1 MKRFVSIILALA
13 LLCALFA
20 GCRQSPAESGSP
32 QSQSSQSSGD
42 PNSPTPTPQVSLA
55 PAASETGGSDAMRV
69 LIDLQFAQEIWIEG
83 RATRISDY
91 SIRNAM
97 QQNGWT
103 GDFAFEFLPHSGV
116 ERENALER
124 MRIEIM
130 AGKGPDVFVLAS
142 TGMALGSN
150 MALFP
155 YPEQMMKRHTFL
167 PLDDYIENAKF
178 MEWDKLIPQVMEA
191 GRNDEGQQIL
201 PLAYSIPVTIF
212 DAEKVQ
218 HEHSASLTFQ
228 DMVESGDTALR
239 LAAAWPR
246 TLENNTVYNQTA
258 WRIQS
263 LFPRLAD
270 YQTEELAFTKEE
282 LLSAVNT
289 QLELAELWNSTDR
302 PAAFQ
307 ERLRA
312 QMTQEGN
319 RSDPYF
325 EGLANPITNRANE
338 DMVHTMI
345 PIYNTQGGCT
355 AVVTR
360 YAAINRNTKYPDDA
374 FLLVDYIM
382 SKECK
387 RTSFY
392 EKIFSGGLPVYRE
405 LLQPG
410 EGIVGLGGIGYYMRP
425 ENYDELQSLIDS
437 ITGARFR
444 DQLDIVLENLE
455 TDIRYRG
462 FDPAGPKTVEELVD
476 EAYRLMKM
484 TLGES

>member
-1 MKRFVSIILALA
+1 MKKSSIPKVFSLFLTAILV
-13 LLCALFA
+13 CALFA
-20 GCRQSPAESGSP
+20 GCKSGPSE
-32 QSQSSQSSGD
+32 SSGAET
-42 PNSPTPTPQVSLA
+42 SPTATPQVSLA
-55 PAASETGGSDAMRV
+55 PAVSEADNSDTMRV
-69 LIDLQFAQEIWIEG
+69 LIDLQFAQEIWIQNKS
-83 RATRISDY
+83 TRVSDY

-97 QQNGWT
+97 QRNGWT
-103 GDFAFEFLPHSGV
+103 GDFAFEFLPNRGQ

-130 AGKGPDVFVLAS
+130 AGKGPDVFVLSS
-142 TGMALGSN
+142 TGMALSSD

-212 DAEKVQ
+212 DAEQVQ

-228 DMVESGDTALR
+228 DMVESDDTALR

-246 TLENNTVYNQTA
+246 TLENNIVYNQTT

-312 QMTQEGN
+312 QMTQEGD

-325 EGLANPITNRANE
+325 EGLANPITNRADQ

-360 YAAINRNTKYPDDA
+360 YIAINRNTKYPDDA
-374 FLLVDYIM
+374 FLLVDYMM

-405 LLQPG
+405 LVQPG
-410 EGIVGLGGIGYYMRP
+410 EGIVGLGGIGYYMHP

-437 ITGARFR
+437 ITGSRFR
-444 DQLDIVLENLE
+444 DQLDVDMAELEAN
-455 TDIRYRG
+455 IRYRD

-476 EAYRLMKM
+476 EAYRLMRMK
-484 TLGES
+484 LLES